1 MFTLSTRQTSLG
13 QISSQITSWT
23 IGLLK
28 APSFLFFCENNAWIP
43 WFSCDKS
50 MTRYPLKNKFKLI
63 VLVTLAHS
71 GPIEIGTYG
80 AKCLLTNWKVFIL
93 FVYYVA
99 SLSSVALIHV
109 FKMNGTS
116 ITKCFFNIIF
126 DMKSFFSV
134 LVISKSHD
142 LVISLYRLINLC
154 ERYGSGIL
162 WSKSGRT
169 ALMWRDRSVLK
180 HFAKN
185 SHHLFEPSSLLDFF
199 TGFSL
204 FAWFTS

>member
-1 MFTLSTRQTSLG
+1 MKVVHSINTSNKSWANFFPNYFLNNRFVE
-13 QISSQITSWT
+13 SSI
-23 IGLLK
+23 
-28 APSFLFFCENNAWIP
+28 FFCSSVKTTLELLDFPARKAWQDIL
-43 WFSCDKS
+43 WI
-50 MTRYPLKNKFKLI
+50 L
-63 VLVTLAHS
+63 LVTLVHS

-99 SLSSVALIHV
+99 SLSSVALIYV

-126 DMKSFFSV
+126 DMKSFLSG

-142 LVISLYRLINLC
+142 LVISLYRLIKLC
-154 ERYGSGIL
+154 ERYDSGIL

-169 ALMWRDRSVLK
+169 ALRWRDRSVLE

-185 SHHLFEPSSLLDFF
+185 SHHLFDPSSLLDFF

-204 FAWFTS
+204 FALFTS

>member
-1 MFTLSTRQTSLG
+1 
-13 QISSQITSWT
+13 
-23 IGLLK
+23 
-28 APSFLFFCENNAWIP
+28 
-43 WFSCDKS
+43 

-63 VLVTLAHS
+63 VLVTLVHG

-126 DMKSFFSV
+126 DMKSFLSV

-142 LVISLYRLINLC
+142 FVISLYRLINLC
-154 ERYGSGIL
+154 ERYDSGIL

-199 TGFSL
+199 LQASPYSLYLLLKTMIIADLSASEIVSFFAHIFRLEQGRVSMLFSYKKKK
-204 FAWFTS
+204 TI